1 MKAAARKICGM
12 TSPHSTATTT
22 APVHLTPELVEDPVG
37 AYAEFRAQDQLPQ
50 VVLPGLTTPVRLVTR
65 YADVKAALA
74 EPRLIRDRSK
84 VPGGAGGGDP
94 QAELVEAAF
103 EGFPAEYAKYVA
115 GHLALFDGEDH
126 ARRRA
131 PLTRA
136 FTARRI
142 AALRSF
148 VERTA
153 EDLIRGLTEKGEA
166 DLLGEF
172 AYPLTTVV
180 ICELVGV
187 DEADRGRVCDW
198 IRDFAYGDGSRM
210 ADGLV
215 GIVDYVK
222 ELIARRRAEP
232 TDDLISA
239 LIEGG
244 GDSKGGDSKGSDGD
258 EAFTED
264 ELVSVVFLLI
274 STGITPPALF
284 LAHALLALFDHPDQL
299 AQLRAEPELLGR
311 AVPELLRYVTLVR
324 IGASMY
330 ATEDFEFAGT
340 ALRKGE
346 PVTVALLAANHDPRE
361 YGEAPERL
369 DITRE
374 FGRGDGH
381 LAFGHGAHY
390 CLGAALGRL
399 VASVV
404 FDQVLIRRPGA
415 ALAVRRDELEFGHWP
430 ADGFHLLR
438 LPVRL

>member
-1 MKAAARKICGM
+1 
-12 TSPHSTATTT
+12 
-22 APVHLTPELVEDPVG
+22 
-37 AYAEFRAQDQLPQ
+37 
-50 VVLPGLTTPVRLVTR
+50 
-65 YADVKAALA
+65 
-74 EPRLIRDRSK
+74 
-84 VPGGAGGGDP
+84 
-94 QAELVEAAF
+94 
-103 EGFPAEYAKYVA
+103 
-115 GHLALFDGEDH
+115 
-126 ARRRA
+126 
-131 PLTRA
+131 
-136 FTARRI
+136 
-142 AALRSF
+142 
-148 VERTA
+148 
-153 EDLIRGLTEKGEA
+153 
-166 DLLGEF
+166 
-172 AYPLTTVV
+172 
-180 ICELVGV
+180 
-187 DEADRGRVCDW
+187 
-198 IRDFAYGDGSRM
+198 
-210 ADGLV
+210 
-215 GIVDYVK
+215 
-222 ELIARRRAEP
+222 
-232 TDDLISA
+232 
-239 LIEGG
+239 
-244 GDSKGGDSKGSDGD
+244 SKGGDSKGSDGD

>member
-1 MKAAARKICGM
+1 M
-12 TSPHSTATTT
+12 TSHHSS
-22 APVHLTPELVEDPVG
+22 APVHLTPELVENPVG
-37 AYAEFRAQDQLPQ
+37 AYADFRSQDRLPQ
-50 VVLPGLTTPVRLVTR
+50 VVLPGLQTPARLVTR
-65 YADVKAALA
+65 YADVKAALT

-84 VPGGAGGGDP
+84 VPGGADGGDP
-94 QAELVEAAF
+94 QTELVEAAF
-103 EGFPAEYAKYVA
+103 EGFPAEYTKYVS
-115 GHLALFDGEDH
+115 GHLALFDGEEH
-126 ARRRA
+126 ARLRS

-136 FTARRI
+136 FTARRT

-148 VERTA
+148 VERAA
-153 EDLIRGLTEKGEA
+153 EDLLGQSAIKGEA

-172 AYPLTTVV
+172 AYPLTTFVV
-180 ICELVGV
+180 CELVGV
-187 DEADRGRVCDW
+187 DEADRDQVCAW
-198 IRDFAYGDGSRM
+198 IRDFAHGDGSRTV
-210 ADGLV
+210 DGLV

-232 TDDLISA
+232 TEDLISA

-244 GDSKGGDSKGSDGD
+244 RGDG
-258 EAFTED
+258 EPLTED
-264 ELVSVVFLLI
+264 ELVTVVFLLI
-274 STGITPPALF
+274 NTGITPPALF

-299 AQLRAEPELLGR
+299 ARLRAEPELLGR
-311 AVPELLRYVTLVR
+311 AVPELLRHVTLVR

-340 ALRKGE
+340 ALKKGE
-346 PVTVALLAANHDPRE
+346 TVTVALLAANHDPQE

-404 FDQVLIRRPGA
+404 IDQVLIRRPDA
-415 ALAVRRDELEFGHWP
+415 ELAVDRAELEFGHWP
-430 ADGFHLLR
+430 GDGFHLLR